1 MRNSTELLF
10 VGALIVGIVAAGIY
24 IGSHMSA
31 NCYDFW
37 PFKGSACVVTTK

>member
-1 MRNSTELLF
+1 MTKGTELLF

-24 IGSHMSA
+24 IGSHVSA

-37 PFKGSACVVTTK
+37 PFKGQACIVTSK

>member
-1 MRNSTELLF
+1 MTKVIGILF
-10 VGALIVGIVAAGIY
+10 VVGITVGAVY
-24 IGSHMSA
+24 LGSHLSA